1 MPKRVAVIGASSD
14 PRKFGN
20 RAVRT
25 FVRRGYEVLPVNPN
39 ETTIEGLRAWRSVAD
54 IPGPI
59 DMVTFYV
66 PPEIGVSLLDEVA
79 AVHPG
84 EVWFNPGS
92 EDERLIARA
101 RELGLR
107 PILACSIIGAGE
119 SAWED

>member
-25 FVRRGYEVLPVNPN
+25 FMRRGYEVLPVNPN
-39 ETTIEGLRAWRSVAD
+39 ETTIEGLPAWRSVAD
-54 IPGPI
+54 IPGPL

-66 PPEIGVSLLDEVA
+66 PPEIGVGLLDEVA
-79 AVHPG
+79 AAHPD

-92 EDERLIARA
+92 EDDQLIARA

>member
-25 FVRRGYEVLPVNPN
+25 FVRQGYEVLPVNPY

-66 PPEIGVSLLDEVA
+66 PPEIGFSLLDEVA
-79 AVHPG
+79 AVQPG

-92 EDERLIARA
+92 EDDRLITRA

-119 SAWED
+119 SGWED